1 MSDILER
8 AKNCPEWLRQERKK
22 LFKAFDILKENI
34 NFGIDN
40 VSEERKNEL
49 IAWYRNAC
57 DLQPSAINNY
67 PQELN
72 KYL

>member
-1 MSDILER
+1 MSVKDR
-8 AKNCPEWLRQERKK
+8 ANVCPQVLRQKREK
-22 LFKAFDILKENI
+22 LFRAFDILKENI

-49 IAWYRNAC
+49 IAWYHNAC
-57 DLQPSAINNY
+57 NLQPSAINDY

>member
-1 MSDILER
+1 MSVKDR
-8 AKNCPEWLRQERKK
+8 ANVCPQVLRQKREK
-22 LFKAFDILKENI
+22 LFRAFDILKENI

-57 DLQPSAINNY
+57 DLQPSAINDY

>member
-1 MSDILER
+1 MSVKDR
-8 AKNCPEWLRQERKK
+8 ANNCPQVLRQKRER

-49 IAWYRNAC
+49 IAWYHSAC
-57 DLQPSAINNY
+57 NLEANAINNY
-67 PQELN
+67 PNELE